1 MSIGIASST
10 TQADAALSQ
19 ANANALTN
27 AVSSDEELGKDAF
40 LRLLTLQLQNQDPLD
55 PVKNEDFVAQLAQF
69 SSLEQ
74 LTSIN
79 ETLGAD
85 QGVAAT
91 DSVRIAIDSN
101 TAVGLMGREVQVSSN
116 SIDYSG
122 DGSKRIG
129 YNLEGPADNVTIR
142 ISDSAGNVIRTLVNG
157 NPEQGNASI
166 VWDGKDAEGDE
177 VSSGTYQLVPS
188 ANYQGAPVEVAS
200 GAAGTVTGVRYQD
213 GLPILITDEGETP
226 LYAVTRVTEG
236 S

>member
-10 TQADAALSQ
+10 AQADAAVSQ
-19 ANANALTN
+19 ATALTD
-27 AVSSDEELGKDAF
+27 AVSSDEELGRDAF

-79 ETLGAD
+79 ETLSND

-91 DSVRIAIDSN
+91 DGVRLAIDSN
-101 TAVGLMGREVQVSSN
+101 TAVGLIGREVQVSDN
-116 SIDYSG
+116 TIDYSG

-142 ISDSAGNVIRTLVNG
+142 IFNASGELIQTLVDG

-166 VWDGKDAEGDE
+166 VWDGKDAEGDT
-177 VSSGTYQLVPS
+177 VAAGTYLLVPS
-188 ANYQGAPVEVAS
+188 ATYQGTPTGIAS
-200 GAAGTVTGVRYQD
+200 GAAGVVTGVRYQD
-213 GLPILITDEGETP
+213 GLPILLTDEGETP
-226 LYAVTRVTEG
+226 LSAVTRVTQG

>member
-1 MSIGIASST
+1 MSLGIASST
-10 TQADAALSQ
+10 AQADAAVSQ
-19 ANANALTN
+19 ATALTD
-27 AVSSDEELGKDAF
+27 AVSSDQELGRDAF

-85 QGVAAT
+85 KSVAAT
-91 DSVRIAIDSN
+91 DNVRIAIDSN
-101 TAVGLMGREVQVSSN
+101 TAVGLMGREVQVSTN
-116 SIDYSG
+116 TLDYSG

-142 ISDSAGNVIRTLVNG
+142 ILDDSGEIIRTLVEG
-157 NPEQGNASI
+157 DPEQGNASI
-166 VWDGKDAEGDE
+166 TWDGKDAEGDE
-177 VSSGTYQLVPS
+177 VGAGTYLLVPD
-188 ANYQGAPVEVAS
+188 AKYQGAPVGVAS

-213 GLPILITDEGETP
+213 GQPILITDEGETP
-226 LYAVTRVTEG
+226 LHAVTRVTEG

>member
-10 TQADAALSQ
+10 AAADAAISQ
-19 ANANALTN
+19 ATALTD
-27 AVSSDEELGKDAF
+27 AVSSDQELGRDAF

-79 ETLGAD
+79 DTLSTD
-85 QGVAAT
+85 QGVEAT
-91 DSVRIAIDSN
+91 ESVRLAIDSN
-101 TAVGLMGREVQVSSN
+101 TAVGLMGREVQVSTN
-116 SIDYSG
+116 TLDYTG

-142 ISDSAGNVIRTLVNG
+142 IVDGSGNIVRTLVDG

-166 VWDGKDAEGDE
+166 AWDGKDTDGDD
-177 VSSGTYQLVPS
+177 VTAGTYQLVPS
-188 ANYQGAPVEVAS
+188 ATHQGSPVEVAS

>member
-1 MSIGIASST
+1 MSIGIASPTAQS
-10 TQADAALSQ
+10 DAAVAQ
-19 ANANALTN
+19 ATALTD
-27 AVSSDEELGKDAF
+27 AVSSDQELGRDAF

-79 ETLGAD
+79 ETLSSD
-85 QGVAAT
+85 QEVQAT
-91 DSVRIAIDSN
+91 DGVRIAIDSN
-101 TAVGLMGREVQVSSN
+101 TAVGLIGREVQVSTN
-116 SIDYSG
+116 TIDHSG
-122 DGSKRIG
+122 DGSTRIG

-142 ISDSAGNVIRTLVNG
+142 ILDGAGNTVRTLVEG
-157 NPEQGNASI
+157 DPEQGNASI
-166 VWDGKDAEGDE
+166 VWDGKDADGDD
-177 VSSGTYQLVPS
+177 VGAGTYLLVPS
-188 ANYQGAPVEVAS
+188 ATYQGSPVEVAS

-213 GLPILITDEGETP
+213 GQPILITDEGETP

>member
-10 TQADAALSQ
+10 QQADAALSQ
-19 ANANALTN
+19 ANTNALTN
-27 AVSSDEELGKDAF
+27 AVESDQELGRDAF

-85 QGVAAT
+85 QSVAAT

-101 TAVGLMGREVQVSSN
+101 TAVGLMGREVQVSTN

-142 ISDSAGNVIRTLVNG
+142 IFDGSGNLIQTLVDG
-157 NPEQGNASI
+157 DPQQGNASI

-177 VSSGTYQLVPS
+177 VGAGTYLLVPD
-188 ANYQGAPVEVAS
+188 AKYQGVPVEVAS
-200 GAAGTVTGVRYQD
+200 GAAGIVTGVRYQD
-213 GLPILITDEGETP
+213 GLPVLITDEGETP
-226 LYAVTRVTEG
+226 LNAVTRVTEG